1 MEPEVVDVLHR
12 SLKKALDDELCQAI
26 VRRWELPNE
35 YLGPQEY
42 LAFAQERV
50 LYERDMVRRLNL
62 SID

>member
-1 MEPEVVDVLHR
+1 MEPEIVEVLHR
-12 SLKKALDDELCQAI
+12 SLKKAVEDEASQAI

-35 YLGPQEY
+35 YLDPPSY
-42 LAFAQERV
+42 LAFARERV